1 MRGIVSSRRQD
12 PREKLVLC
20 FPVVLFS
27 LVRVRDLQE
36 IILAE
41 SLRIQNEVVAEKEK
55 EVQIGAFHHDLDSYR
70 QFIR

>member
-1 MRGIVSSRRQD
+1 MPGIVSSRRQD

-41 SLRIQNEVVAEKEK
+41 SLRIQNEVIAEKEK

>member
-12 PREKLVLC
+12 PREKLVLRL
-20 FPVVLFS
+20 PVTVFS
-27 LVRVRDLQE
+27 LVCMRNLQE
-36 IILAE
+36 IVLAE